1 MRAITFDWGGVFTVG
16 TFDGNATQRLSD
28 TYGVPLEQVRASYFK
43 FVKHLE
49 VGEWTLEHFW
59 NVMQEETG
67 MKADYLEFET
77 LYLGSIRENVAM
89 YDFFPTIP
97 RAFKV
102 GLLSNNYPVVHEK
115 LQADPRWSRFDTM
128 VFSNLIGVKK
138 PDPVSFRKLSEAVGV
153 PPEKSIFVDDVE
165 ENLVAARALGFST
178 ILYSALEHERFL
190 SELEAWM
197 AQGE

>member
-16 TFDGNATQRLSD
+16 TFDGNATERMSVA
-28 TYGVPLEQVRASYFK
+28 YRVPLEGVRASYFK
-43 FVKHLE
+43 HVKHLE

-59 NVMQEETG
+59 NVLQAETG
-67 MKADYLEFET
+67 MVADYLEFET
-77 LYLGSIRENVAM
+77 LYLGSIRENAAM

-97 RAFKV
+97 REFRV

-115 LQADPRWSRFDTM
+115 LQVDPRWSRFDAM

-138 PDPVSFRKLSEAVGV
+138 PDPVSFHKLSEAVGV

-165 ENLVAARALGFST
+165 ENLTAARALGFST
-178 ILYSALEHERFL
+178 ILYSALEHDRFL
-190 SELEAWM
+190 QELEAWI